1 MTNSMNGVSPI
12 QMLYQKLIFQID
24 IPFRLKEDL
33 FRIKENPLPK
43 NRVIGFS
50 LDRLRRDFI
59 YFLFIKVKESDVRE
73 E

>member
-24 IPFRLKEDL
+24 IPFSLKEDL